1 MSVTPDRI
9 LESAAQ
15 TFAERNKMYRNNWRM
30 VGPVMQAMFP
40 DGLQLVSTRAQ
51 ERFHLFSL
59 IIVKLTR
66 YAVNFEN
73 GGHKDSIHDIAV
85 YAAMLEAIDSETSE

>member
-9 LESAAQ
+9 LEAAAQ
-15 TFAERNKMYRNNWRM
+15 TFAERNKEYRNNWRM
-30 VGPVMQAMFP
+30 VGPVMKEMFP
-40 DGLQLVSTRAQ
+40 DGIDLATMQEQ

-59 IIVKLTR
+59 IVVKLTR
-66 YAVNFEN
+66 YAVNFHN

-85 YAAMLEAIDSETSE
+85 YAAMLESIDDETAD

>member
-1 MSVTPDRI
+1 MTPDKI
-9 LESAAQ
+9 LEAAAQ
-15 TFAERNKMYRNNWRM
+15 TFAERNKTYRNNWRM
-30 VGPVMQAMFP
+30 VGPVMQEMFP
-40 DGLQLVSTRAQ
+40 DGVGLDGKEDQ

-66 YAVNFEN
+66 YAVNWDD

-85 YAAMLEAIDSETSE
+85 FAAMLEAIEDET